1 MGLTEITISAA
12 SSSAR
17 RGIYSCEILS
27 DSVLLA
33 VGRRPAEPSGGNL
46 LDHGGKLK
54 VSEGQCALLV
64 SRGKVTD
71 FCAEPGTYAFD
82 AKQPPFPKLGPL
94 EDQVRESWQHLSTS
108 SGVAGSQQLFFV
120 NLRSVPG
127 LDFRRETPFRLM
139 IPADMLDVDVNLLCS
154 GHFTYRVSDPVLFYT
169 SVTGSVEDR
178 FDNAELNE
186 TLCKE
191 VILQL
196 QVVLAKLAA
205 DGRTFPHRAAFGQ
218 AIAEGM
224 EEELSLFWPGLRGI
238 VPDSVTIDNVYA
250 RDREGDF
257 FARWLATGEK
267 EAETRTDSKEW
278 FCPDCGAASTGNFC
292 PQCGKKKPEI

>member
-46 LDHGGKLK
+46 LNHGGKLR

-82 AKQPPFPKLGPL
+82 AKQAPAPKLGPL
-94 EDQVRESWQHLSTS
+94 EGEVQGSWKQLSGS
-108 SGVAGSQQLFFV
+108 SSAAGAQQLYFV

-127 LDFRRETPFRLM
+127 PDFRRETPFRLV
-139 IPADMLDVDVNLLCS
+139 IPADMLDVDINLVCS
-154 GHFTYRVSDPVLFYT
+154 GRFTYRVCNPVLFYAN
-169 SVTGSVEDR
+169 VTGSVEDR
-178 FDNAELNE
+178 FDSTELNE
-186 TLCKE
+186 ILRNE
-191 VILQL
+191 VMLQL

-205 DGRTFPHRAAFGQ
+205 DGRTFPHRAAFSQ

-257 FARWLATGEK
+257 FARWLAAGEK
-267 EAETRTDSKEW
+267 EAETPAESKQW
-278 FCPDCGAASTGNFC
+278 FCPDCGAASIGNFC
-292 PQCGKKKPEI
+292 PQCGKKKPET